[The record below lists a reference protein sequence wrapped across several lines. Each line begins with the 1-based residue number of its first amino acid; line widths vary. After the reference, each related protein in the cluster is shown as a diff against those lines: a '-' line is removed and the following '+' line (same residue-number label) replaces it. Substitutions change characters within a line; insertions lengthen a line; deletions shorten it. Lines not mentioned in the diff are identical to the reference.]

1 MPDGTTDFSEHQSQ
15 QIVDVVALAMDQRS
29 AFNAL
34 RRIVRDAV
42 RAQGGQVIA
51 TDRIDGTI
59 IVAYTTTDGQRHEL
73 VVVETHE
80 YRIHVPVSDW

>member
-1 MPDGTTDFSEHQSQ
+1 MPDGITDFPEQQSHE
-15 QIVDVVALAMDQRS
+15 IADVVALAMYQRS
-29 AFNAL
+29 AFNVL
-34 RRIVRDAV
+34 RRTVRDVV

-59 IVAYTTTDGQRHEL
+59 IVTYAAADGQRHEL
-73 VVVETHE
+73 AVAETYD